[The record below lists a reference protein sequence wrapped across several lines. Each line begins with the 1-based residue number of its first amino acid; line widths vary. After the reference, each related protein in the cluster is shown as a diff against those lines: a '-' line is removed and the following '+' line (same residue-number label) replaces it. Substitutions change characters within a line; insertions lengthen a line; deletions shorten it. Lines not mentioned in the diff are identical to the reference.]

1 MGLQPLE
8 VSDSVLQTGPAGMG
22 VGGRGMFA
30 CYAIR
35 SFSGFLKSLAG
46 HAHYRLFNQTEAA
59 GSMALQSEVN

>member
-8 VSDSVLQTGPAGMG
+8 VSDSALQTGPAGMG
-22 VGGRGMFA
+22 VGG

-46 HAHYRLFNQTEAA
+46 HAHYRLFNQAEAA